1 MILKP
6 ADAITWADLIQLAT
20 DRRSE
25 NRRLEYKRDLVG
37 ARDADKKEFLA
48 DVSALANAGGGDLIY
63 GVHAPGGVP
72 SGVEGVRPSDPD
84 AEILRLEN
92 LLRDG
97 LSPRITGLTIHWVS
111 HPEGGNRGCILL
123 RVPASFAAPHR
134 VVFQNWNRF
143 WTRNATGKHEMDV
156 HELSLAFT
164 AALTLDQR
172 ITALHNDIV
181 GQLRSGELPFDV
193 TPDPKAV
200 VSLIPLRV
208 AQQPYALNLTFAT
221 AREPPIGGSTWLPAL
236 EGIYRY
242 ETSLPSKAFALTR
255 RTGQV
260 DFCWRI
266 GGQANDGEAV
276 IWPLPFERM
285 LVASL
290 EGALRMLREQG
301 VDGPW
306 AVGISAVDV
315 LGHRIVAA
323 NWTTG
328 HSPPNTRRSV
338 VRLPPVTVEAEFRE
352 ELIPAMRLFWAA
364 FHEQRPEGQ
373 AVGSMAS

>member
-1 MILKP
+1 MILKQ
-6 ADAITWADLIQLAT
+6 ANAVTWSDLIQLET
-20 DRRSE
+20 DRRPE

-48 DVSALANAGGGDLIY
+48 DVSALANADGGDLIF
-63 GVHAPGGVP
+63 GVHAPAGIP
-72 SGVEGVRPSDPD
+72 SGIEGVRPSDPD

-97 LSPRITGLTIHWVS
+97 LSPRITGYSLHWIP
-111 HPEGGNRGCILL
+111 HPETSTRGCILL

-181 GQLRSGELPFDV
+181 GQLGSGELPFDV

-208 AQQPYALNLTFAT
+208 TQQPYALNLTFAM

-242 ETSLPSKAFALTR
+242 ETSHPSKGFALTR

-266 GGQANDGEAV
+266 GGRSDDGQDV
-276 IWPLPFERM
+276 IWPLEFERK
-285 LVASL
+285 LVGSL
-290 EGALRMLREQG
+290 EGALQMLREQG

-306 AVGISAVDV
+306 VVGIVAVDV
-315 LGHRIVAA
+315 LGHRIVAG

-328 HSPPNTRRSV
+328 HQPPNTRRSA
-338 VRLPPVTVEAEFRE
+338 VRLPPLTVEADFRE

-364 FHEQRPEGQ
+364 FHEERPDGQ
-373 AVGSMAS
+373 PVGSMAQ